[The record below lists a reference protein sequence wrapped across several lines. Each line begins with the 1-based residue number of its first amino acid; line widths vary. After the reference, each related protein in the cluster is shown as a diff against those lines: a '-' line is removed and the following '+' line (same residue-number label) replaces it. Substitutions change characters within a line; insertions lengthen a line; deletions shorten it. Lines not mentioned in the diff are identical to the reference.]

1 MKRILSLGL
10 ALIIIFSCFS
20 AMFVS
25 FAENSGETV
34 KKLSEPADGFIEVLN
49 NGGYTLYFSQYTG
62 SIALQSKSGGH
73 IWYSN
78 PQNINESIE
87 GNSSPNL
94 KSQLIF
100 RYYNGSALEVMD
112 SYSFGILNENIPD
125 FTVEDGILKVFY
137 LIGNTEFSI
146 DMLPPVM
153 TKESME
159 KDILSKLNDEDK
171 AKVTE
176 RYTYYERD
184 ILDSETYKKVELSFP
199 SIKDGDLYILGS
211 GMPSYIA
218 KGIYEIFLKSGYTV
232 DDLQK
237 YCDENGVENRYE
249 EKPYFKAQLD
259 YSLNENG
266 LNVTLS
272 PKNIEYAKAYP
283 PTRVDILPYFGA
295 ADDKT
300 DGYMLVPDGSG
311 AYINFNNGKTS
322 NGAYEKHIYTTDA
335 AILSTTKNYGVKETS
350 LPFFGLASKNGSF
363 IASIKKGYEVA
374 GVFADISGRNSSYN
388 SINPYFTVFS
398 TDVVS
403 VSGHQLD
410 NFVKSSENIF
420 SDDYSIDYIFTD
432 KYSSYSELAVL
443 YRDYLIDS
451 EILKNKSDDKCSI
464 NLSFIGTT
472 EVTKSFWGIPYKTM
486 QAYTTL
492 LETEEI
498 IKKLNTDNADI
509 RLTDF
514 TKGGRSP
521 KNTAS
526 LKLQRCV
533 GKLRDIKNLYSI
545 SDTAYLSVYSIY
557 QAKASNSKKAAAISQ
572 DDAYKLNYNFV
583 NGFKENS
590 KYLFLLTSEV
600 LGENS
605 KKLIKQINKNKL
617 EAINL
622 RDIGYELNSDYDS
635 GNETDRHQSRV
646 NSQKFME
653 VLSEK
658 AKLSVDKGSI
668 FALPYVDKIWDIP
681 MSSSNYHI
689 LDGSIPFY
697 QIAISG
703 YVCYTAPA
711 FNDDSEIDLQFL
723 KALEYGAQPQFT
735 LTYRSLDGIN
745 YYQENY
751 YSYQYENHISSIKEI
766 NKRYSDIS
774 KEIFGSS
781 IISHRNNGDYAVIE
795 YDNGVE
801 LYINYTESNLTVDN
815 TEIKSLDVTL
825 KK

>member
-1 MKRILSLGL
+1 MKRILSLGM
-10 ALIIIFSCFS
+10 ALIIVISCFS
-20 AMFVS
+20 ARVIS
-25 FAENSGETV
+25 NAENSGETV
-34 KKLSEPADGFIEVLN
+34 GKKAVPADGFIEVLN
-49 NGGYTLYFSQYTG
+49 NDEFSLYFSQYTG
-62 SIALQSKSGGH
+62 SIALQSKTGDN

-78 PQNINESIE
+78 PQNIDESID

-112 SYSFGILNENIPD
+112 SYSFGILNDNIPD
-125 FTVEDGILKVFY
+125 FTVEDGILKVYY

-153 TKESME
+153 TKKSME
-159 KDILSKLNDEDK
+159 KNILSKLNEEDK

-184 ILDSETYKKVELSFP
+184 MLDSETYKKVELSFP
-199 SIKDGDLYILGS
+199 SIKDGDLYVLGS
-211 GMPSYIA
+211 GIPSYIA
-218 KGIYEIFLKSGYTV
+218 KNIYEIFLKAGYTI

-237 YCDENGVENRYE
+237 YCDENGIKNRYE
-249 EKPYFKAQLD
+249 EKPYFKAELK
-259 YSLNENG
+259 YSLNNNG

-272 PKNIEYAKAYP
+272 PESIEYAKDYP

-295 ADDKT
+295 KDNKQK
-300 DGYMLVPDGSG
+300 GYLLVPDGSG
-311 AYINFNNGKTS
+311 AYISLNNGKTS
-322 NGAYEKHIYTTDA
+322 DGAYEKQIYTVDSS
-335 AILSTTKNYGVKETS
+335 ILSTTKNYGVKETS
-350 LPFFGLASKNGSF
+350 LPFFGLASGKGSF
-363 IASIKKGYEVA
+363 IASIKSGYEAA
-374 GVFADISGRNSSYN
+374 GIFADISGRNCSYN

-398 TDVVS
+398 SDVVS

-432 KYSSYSELAVL
+432 EYSSYSELAVL
-443 YRDYLIDS
+443 YRNYLI
-451 EILKNKSDDKCSI
+451 ENKILKEKSQNKNSM
-464 NLSFIGTT
+464 NLSFMGAA
-472 EVTKSFWGIPYKTM
+472 EVTKSFLGIPYKTM
-486 QAYTTL
+486 SPYTTL
-492 LETEEI
+492 SEAEEI
-498 IKKLNTDNADI
+498 IRKLDIKDSDI

-514 TKGGRSP
+514 IKGGRNP
-521 KNTAS
+521 KDASS

-533 GKLRDIKNLYSI
+533 GKLKNIKDLYDI

-557 QAKASNSKKAAAISQ
+557 QAKASNSKKAVAISQ
-572 DDAYKLNYNFV
+572 DDAYKLNYNFI

-590 KYLFLLTSEV
+590 KYLFLLSSE
-600 LGENS
+600 LLNKNS
-605 KKLIKQINKNKL
+605 NKLIKQIEKNKL

-635 GNETDRHQSRV
+635 GSVIDRHRSRI

-653 VLSEK
+653 SLSDK

-668 FALPYVDKIWDIP
+668 FALPYIEKIWDIP
-681 MSSSNYHI
+681 MSSGNYHI

-703 YVCYTAPA
+703 YVSYTASA
-711 FNDDSEIDLQFL
+711 FNDDSEINLQFL
-723 KALEYGAQPQFT
+723 KALEYGAEPHFA
-735 LTYRSLDGIN
+735 LTYRNPEGIT
-745 YYQENY
+745 YYQEKY
-751 YSYQYENHISSIKEI
+751 YSHQYEHHIPIIKEI

-774 KEIFGSS
+774 KEIIGSS
-781 IISHRNNGDYAVIE
+781 IINHINYGDYAVTE
-795 YDNGVE
+795 YDNGVK
-801 LYINYTESNLTVDN
+801 LFINYTESDLTVDN